1 MLARERFPD
10 EEEDE
15 QKDDVLPCAR
25 SEGPD
30 GEVLVVDP
38 DTLLEL
44 DESLLQSVASEGSA
58 LASLDELAS
67 LCVAGVAGDE

>member
-1 MLARERFPD
+1 MLARKRFPD

-15 QKDDVLPCAR
+15 QKDDVLPSAR

-30 GEVLVVDP
+30 GEVLVEDP
-38 DTLLEL
+38 ETLFEL